1 MKYQDLP
8 DHVRRFLLTSVPS
21 VPYLEAILLLRAE
34 RTTDWSAAAVAAR
47 LYLPETSAASLLE
60 ALAAAGIARM
70 SDAVPPVFSYQPAS
84 PELAAMLDDVA
95 RAYSDSLVKVTD
107 VIHSRMDRRA
117 QQFADAFRWRK
128 DS

>member
-21 VPYLEAILLLRAE
+21 VPYLEAILLLRAD
-34 RTTDWSAAAVAAR
+34 RDTSWSAAGLAGR
-47 LYLPETSAASLLE
+47 LYLPEPAAADLLQG
-60 ALAAAGIARM
+60 LAGAGIARVA
-70 SDAVPPVFSYQPAS
+70 DAQPPVYTYQPVS
-84 PELAAMLDDVA
+84 VELAAMLDDVA
-95 RAYSDSLVKVTD
+95 KAYSDHLVKVTD
-107 VIHSRMDRRA
+107 VIHSRVDRRA

>member
-8 DHVRRFLLTSVPS
+8 EHVRRFLLTSVPS

-34 RTTDWSAAAVAAR
+34 RAASWTAAAAAAR
-47 LYLPETSAASLLE
+47 LYLPEPSAAGLLE
-60 ALAAAGIARM
+60 GLTGAGIARV
-70 SDAVPPVFSYQPAS
+70 SDEVPARYTSNPAS

-95 RAYSDSLVKVTD
+95 KAYADSLVKVTD
-107 VIHSRMDRRA
+107 VIHSRVDRRA